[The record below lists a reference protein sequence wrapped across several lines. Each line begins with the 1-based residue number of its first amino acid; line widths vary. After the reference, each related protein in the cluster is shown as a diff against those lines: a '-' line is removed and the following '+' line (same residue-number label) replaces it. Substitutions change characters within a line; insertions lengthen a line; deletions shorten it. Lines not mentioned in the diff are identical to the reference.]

1 MTNEE
6 KEVLAA
12 LKDFEKGMNERFDG
26 IEKRFDRIDEKTGG
40 ILERIDKIG
49 ERTAGIS
56 SELRKMLELL
66 REQNR
71 KLDEDNNS

>member
-1 MTNEE
+1 MTNEGSNE
-6 KEVLAA
+6 GTQAILAA
-12 LKDFEKGMNERFDG
+12 LKEGFNGMNEH
-26 IEKRFDRIDEKTGG
+26 FDRIDEKTGG
-40 ILERIDKIG
+40 ILERIDKIE